1 MSLKSAHNYNL
12 KSDGVLSTY
21 TDIPTSSVIYFC
33 LFRYPFP
40 IVNNVKYCASTN
52 LFCFYFSNLLVV

>member
-33 LFRYPFP
+33 LA
-40 IVNNVKYCASTN
+40 IVSFCILKVTEACLMIGDIVIIKTN
-52 LFCFYFSNLLVV
+52 EV